1 LKNDWK
7 DIVNEMIARFLT
19 GEATAEQEKKLV
31 DWIAELPE
39 NERLFLD
46 FKKAFELSKD
56 HYRPHSPEDLDIDL
70 DQEWDQFIRNKKAE
84 KTKNVSLPAPET
96 TSRWQWLRVAA
107 AMLLLL
113 VAGAVINYFIGQS
126 SQVILST
133 LEKRQEFTLPDGSLV
148 TLNKYSELSYA
159 KDFAKIAR
167 MVNLKGEA
175 FFQVESQTGSTFVI
189 TSYDLEISVLGTSFN
204 VQAYEHR
211 EEIEVVVQTGTVELA
226 DETNQE
232 SITLHALEKGIYRK
246 ANKQLTRQPNKDI
259 NFLSWKTRKITFVQD
274 DLNTV
279 LQTLN
284 RTYQV
289 NIYFSTHIPP
299 TCELTVTFDN
309 QTLDAVLNVLKN
321 TLDLSYQIDGDQ
333 IEITGAGC

>member
-1 LKNDWK
+1 
-7 DIVNEMIARFLT
+7 M
-19 GEATAEQEKKLV
+19 
-31 DWIAELPE
+31 P
-39 NERLFLD
+39 
-46 FKKAFELSKD
+46 
-56 HYRPHSPEDLDIDL
+56 
-70 DQEWDQFIRNKKAE
+70 IRSRR
-84 KTKNVSLPAPET
+84 SL
-96 TSRWQWLRVAA
+96 AA
-107 AMLLLL
+107 ATLGFVLLSAQPGQSQDALNFFK
-113 VAGAVINYFIGQS
+113 NYFITGDYE
-126 SQVILST
+126 VAGVGLAG
-133 LEKRQEFTLPDGSLV
+133 LGVDGI
-148 TLNKYSELSYA
+148 A
-159 KDFAKIAR
+159 QGIFAKTAR

-175 FFQVESQTGSTFVI
+175 FFQVQPQIGSTFVI
-189 TSYDLEISVLGTSFN
+189 TANDLEISVLGTSFN
-204 VQAYEHR
+204 VQAYEHSKA
-211 EEIEVVVQTGTVELA
+211 IEVVVQTGTVELA

-246 ANKQLTRQPNKDI
+246 ANKQLTREPNKDI

-279 LQTLN
+279 VQTLN